1 MALITLT
8 KEEFRTYSDQVSS
21 RSFMQSVQMGDLLE
35 KRGARIVYL
44 ALKQEGEI
52 QVAAL
57 VYSLPMLGGLHMELN
72 SGPIYTQQ
80 DALPVFYAELK
91 EYAKQNGVLELL
103 VKPYETYQ
111 TFDSEGNPIDAEK
124 KSIIQDLTDLGYQF
138 DGLTIGY
145 PNGEVSWHY
154 IKDLQDYDAVSL
166 LRSFNKNS
174 IRNIQSA
181 FDFNL
186 LVRNAEREEI
196 PTFKKIIEETGKRQG
211 FEDKNLDYYMKLY
224 DMFGDKADFLIAEVN
239 PQQSI
244 GALNVKMASLDKE
257 SKQFQ
262 QQYQALQKKKDFL
275 TSLDSESDNV
285 ALACAL
291 IIYTN
296 TEATYLFGGS
306 YAEYQKFSAPF
317 LLQYHAMKQTMQR
330 NIHQYNFLGIQG
342 IFDGSDGVLRFKQ
355 NFNGYIV
362 RKAGTFRYHPS
373 PLKYKAIQ
381 LVKKIL
387 GR

>member
-1 MALITLT
+1 M
-8 KEEFRTYSDQVSS
+8 
-21 RSFMQSVQMGDLLE
+21 
-35 KRGARIVYL
+35 
-44 ALKQEGEI
+44 
-52 QVAAL
+52 
-57 VYSLPMLGGLHMELN
+57 
-72 SGPIYTQQ
+72 
-80 DALPVFYAELK
+80 
-91 EYAKQNGVLELL
+91 
-103 VKPYETYQ
+103 KPYETYQ
-111 TFDSEGNPIDAEK
+111 TFDSQGNPIDAEK
-124 KSIIQDLTDLGYQF
+124 KTIIQGLTDLGYQF
-138 DGLTIGY
+138 DGLTTGY
-145 PNGEVSWHY
+145 PGGEVSWHY

-166 LRSFNKNS
+166 LKSFNKNS

-211 FEDKNLDYYMKLY
+211 FEDKNLDYYIKLY

-244 GALNVKMASLDKE
+244 DALNVKMASLDKK
-257 SKQFQ
+257 SKRFD

-275 TSLDSESDNV
+275 TSLDSESGNV

-381 LVKKIL
+381 LLKKIV